1 MHADWDSDWEL
12 VVFDCDGVLVDSER
26 LTVALEAR
34 LLTELGWPMSES
46 EVIQRWMGRDG
57 AAQLTEVGDRL
68 GAVSAEE
75 FDRRLTT
82 ELELAFAKELSP
94 VAGIP
99 QLLDRLTELG
109 VASCV
114 ASSGTPAKMALTLGA
129 TGLLSRFEG
138 RIFSAVEVEHG
149 KPAPDLFL
157 LAAERMGMA
166 PERCVV
172 VEDSVP
178 GVRAAVAAGMHVF
191 GYAGGLANAE
201 DLHSAG
207 AEVFDDMTVLERRL
221 GLPNR

>member
-1 MHADWDSDWEL
+1 MHSDWDSDWEL

-26 LTVALEAR
+26 LTVILEAR

-46 EVIQRWMGRDG
+46 EVIQRWMGRAA
-57 AAQLTEVGDRL
+57 AAQITEVADRL
-68 GAVSAEE
+68 GAATADE

-82 ELELAFAKELSP
+82 ELERAFATDLSP

-99 QLLDRLTELG
+99 QQLDRLAELG

-114 ASSGTPAKMALTLGA
+114 ASSGTPARMAVTLGA
-129 TGLLSRFEG
+129 TGLLPRFEG
-138 RIFSAVEVEHG
+138 RIFSAVEVDHG

-157 LAAERMGMA
+157 HAAERMGVV

-178 GVRAAVAAGMHVF
+178 GVLAAVAAGMHVL

-201 DLHSAG
+201 DLGAAG
-207 AEVFDDMTVLERRL
+207 AEVFDDMAELSRRL
-221 GLPNR
+221 ARTAR

>member
-1 MHADWDSDWEL
+1 MHSDWDADWEL

-26 LTVALEAR
+26 LTVTLEAR

-46 EVIQRWMGRDG
+46 EVVQRWMGRAA

-68 GAVSAEE
+68 GAATAEQ

-82 ELELAFAKELSP
+82 ELERAFATELRP

-99 QLLDRLTELG
+99 RLLDHLTELG

-114 ASSGTPAKMALTLGA
+114 ASSGTPARMALTLGA

-157 LAAERMGMA
+157 LAAERMGVA

-178 GVRAAVAAGMHVF
+178 GVRAAVEAGMHVF
-191 GYAGGLANAE
+191 GYARGLANAE
-201 DLHSAG
+201 DLRTAG
-207 AEVFDDMTVLERRL
+207 AEVFDDMTVLARRL
-221 GLPNR
+221 GAPCR